1 MKSEACCR
9 EKQLSHENTF
19 ARDKIVKEM
28 FISSHWRVPHRRVS
42 PNRQFLALEIDQLF

>member
-19 ARDKIVKEM
+19 ARDKIAKEM
-28 FISSHWRVPHRRVS
+28 FISSHWRVS
-42 PNRQFLALEIDQLF
+42 PNRQFLAPEIDQLF